1 MRLLTLILS
10 LLCINGFA
18 GMPEELNEKIA
29 LEKRAEAGDLEAQK
43 IVAYKYLRGEK
54 PFIQNNIVAFKWLK
68 MLAEQ
73 DDTDAQVTLADI
85 YSGQFPLKGTTPN
98 YTEAVRLYRL
108 AANKGNTYAIS
119 RLGDCYYEGLGVSRN
134 VLEAF
139 AYKTIVNGTW
149 SYFLSSEHDKY
160 TVAGQKRAAEIQAQ
174 IAANIEAKAK
184 AEKK

>member
-43 IVAYKYLRGEK
+43 IVAFKYLKGEK
-54 PFIQNNIVAFKWLK
+54 PFIQNNVLALKWLK
-68 MLAEQ
+68 MAAEQ
-73 DDTDAQVTLADI
+73 DDTDAQCELGDI
-85 YSGQFPLKGTTPN
+85 YSQKYLFFGVTTN
-98 YTEAVRLYRL
+98 YTEAARLYRL
-108 AANKGNTYAIS
+108 AAYKGNKRALS
-119 RLGDCYYEGLGVSRN
+119 ALGDCYYKGQGVSRN

-139 AYKTIVNGTW
+139 AYKTLCGGTW
-149 SYFLSSEHDKY
+149 GYFLNTEHEKY

-174 IAANIEAKAK
+174 IEANIEARS
-184 AEKK
+184 KKQP